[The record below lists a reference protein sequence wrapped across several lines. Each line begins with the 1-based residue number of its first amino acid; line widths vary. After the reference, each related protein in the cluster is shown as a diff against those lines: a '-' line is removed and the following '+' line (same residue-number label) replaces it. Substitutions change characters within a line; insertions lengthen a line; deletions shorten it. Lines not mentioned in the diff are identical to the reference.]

1 MHQLPDLNTTNEDSY
16 KLEGKWVMKGRP
28 AVLVHS
34 SSATHGRPWE
44 CEAHHIQPVGKIHSD
59 LVKYS
64 VHDGVYARV
73 LHVLQRYTK
82 SAVTVIRDR
91 SMGKEG
97 TTFSSS
103 QHIYV

>member
-1 MHQLPDLNTTNEDSY
+1 
-16 KLEGKWVMKGRP
+16 MKGRP

-44 CEAHHIQPVGKIHSD
+44 NEVHHIQPINKIHSD

-73 LHVLQRYTK
+73 LHVLQRFTQ
-82 SAVTVIRDR
+82 SAVTAIRGR

-97 TTFSSS
+97 IVFSSS
-103 QHIYV
+103 QCIYV

>member
-1 MHQLPDLNTTNEDSY
+1 
-16 KLEGKWVMKGRP
+16 MKGRP

-44 CEAHHIQPVGKIHSD
+44 NEVHHIQPINKSHSD

-64 VHDGVYARV
+64 VHDGVYERV
-73 LHVLQRYTK
+73 LHVLQQFTK

-91 SMGKEG
+91 SMGKQG
-97 TTFSSS
+97 TAFSSS

>member
-1 MHQLPDLNTTNEDSY
+1 
-16 KLEGKWVMKGRP
+16 MKGRP

-44 CEAHHIQPVGKIHSD
+44 SEAHHIQPISKTHSD

-73 LHVLQRYTK
+73 LHILQQFTK

-97 TTFSSS
+97 TAFSSS

>member
-1 MHQLPDLNTTNEDSY
+1 
-16 KLEGKWVMKGRP
+16 MKGRP

-44 CEAHHIQPVGKIHSD
+44 NEVHHIQPINKFHSD

-73 LHVLQRYTK
+73 LLVLQQFTM

-91 SMGKEG
+91 FMGKEG
-97 TTFSSS
+97 TTIPPT
-103 QHIYV
+103 QCIYV

>member
-44 CEAHHIQPVGKIHSD
+44 SEAHHIQPISKIHSD

-64 VHDGVYARV
+64 AHDGVYVRV
-73 LHVLQRYTK
+73 LHVLQRFTK

-91 SMGKEG
+91 SIGKEG
-97 TTFSSS
+97 TAFSSS

>member
-1 MHQLPDLNTTNEDSY
+1 ME
-16 KLEGKWVMKGRP
+16 GRP

-44 CEAHHIQPVGKIHSD
+44 NEAHHIQPISKTHSG

-64 VHDGVYARV
+64 VYDGVYARV
-73 LHVLQRYTK
+73 LHVLQQFAEL
-82 SAVTVIRDR
+82 AVTVIRDR

-97 TTFSSS
+97 TAFSSS
-103 QHIYV
+103 QLIYV